1 MSNNVIEI
9 NLETFKNN
17 LNAIRTHIEASNPAI
32 NFCLP
37 VKADAY
43 GHGIVAISKAA
54 EKFVDYFG
62 VACLEEGQILRQ
74 NNINKPILVFGAFSD
89 EDIAGLVNNNLEITI
104 SSKQKADHLAK
115 FCQTNNLSCKVH
127 IKVDTGMGRV
137 GVRVESA
144 KALIDYVCKNPTLQ
158 LVGLYS
164 HLASSDECDASFT
177 EFQISEFKKVV
188 AYTKKVDP
196 NITCHIAN
204 SGAICNYPD
213 SYFDM
218 VRPGIL
224 SYGYFPSDKIT
235 YGFLSNIKPC
245 YTLKSK
251 IVFFKTMEKN
261 QSISYNR
268 TYFTK
273 NFTRVVTLPIGYGDG
288 YRRILSNTGNVIIR
302 GKKHTISGTIC
313 MDMLMIDIGTHGEAY
328 VGDEVIL
335 IGNHND
341 EAITIEDLANKCQTN
356 VYEILCG
363 FTSRV
368 PRHYVS

>member
-1 MSNNVIEI
+1 MSNSLIEI
-9 NLETFKNN
+9 NLNTFKEN
-17 LNAIRTHIEASNPAI
+17 LKAIRAHIGNTI
-32 NFCLP
+32 KFCLP

-43 GHGIVAISKAA
+43 GHGIIPIAKEA
-54 EKFVDYFG
+54 ENLIDYFG

-89 EDIAGLVNNNLEITI
+89 EDIAGLVNNHLEITI
-104 SSKQKADHLAK
+104 SSKQKADQLAK

-137 GVRVESA
+137 GVRTNSA

-164 HLASSDECDASFT
+164 HLASSDENDISFT

-188 AYTKKVDP
+188 AYTKNIDP
-196 NITCHIAN
+196 NIMCHIAN
-204 SGAICNYPD
+204 SGAVCHYQD

-218 VRPGIL
+218 IRPGIL
-224 SYGYFPSDKIT
+224 SYGYFPRNKIT
-235 YGFLSNIKPC
+235 SGSLGAIKPC
-245 YTLKSK
+245 YTLKSRV
-251 IVFFKTMEKN
+251 VFFKTMEKN
-261 QSISYNR
+261 KSISYNR

-273 NFTRVVTLPIGYGDG
+273 SFTRVVTLPIGYGDG

-302 GKKHTISGTIC
+302 GKKYTISGTIC
-313 MDMLMIDIGTHGEAY
+313 MDMLMVDIGNHGESY

-335 IGNHND
+335 IGSQNN
-341 EAITIEDLANKCQTN
+341 EIITIEDLAIKCHTN
-356 VYEILCG
+356 IYEILCG
-363 FTSRV
+363 FTSRI
-368 PRHYVS
+368 PKLYK